1 MACNQRHA
9 SREWISTYPLEI
21 PMHCFRSLLA
31 VAVLATAGVPAAS
44 ALAADPPAA
53 SPAMAMAM
61 TPSVAIRAYDQ
72 MTFDQAQAANQ
83 PILVWVHAPWCPV
96 CREQEKAIKQI
107 TADPAYRDLLVLRI
121 DFDTQKPL
129 WQKFGATMQSTL
141 IGFHGKRE
149 TGRVAHESDVARV
162 APVLR
167 STLPGA

>member
-1 MACNQRHA
+1 MRHVHA
-9 SREWISTYPLEI
+9 L
-21 PMHCFRSLLA
+21 
-31 VAVLATAGVPAAS
+31 LATA
-44 ALAADPPAA
+44 ALAATVPATDA
-53 SPAMAMAM
+53 LAAATPTPSPAMTMAMA
-61 TPSVAIRAYDQ
+61 PGVAIRAYDQ
-72 MTFDQAQAANQ
+72 MAFDQAQAANK

-107 TADPAYRDLLVLRI
+107 TADPAYRDLVVLRI

-167 STLPGA
+167 STLSGS

>member
-1 MACNQRHA
+1 MRHIHA
-9 SREWISTYPLEI
+9 L
-21 PMHCFRSLLA
+21 
-31 VAVLATAGVPAAS
+31 LATA
-44 ALAADPPAA
+44 ALAATVPATDA
-53 SPAMAMAM
+53 MAAATPTPSPAMTMAMA
-61 TPSVAIRAYDQ
+61 PGVAIRAYDQ
-72 MTFDQAQAANQ
+72 MAFDQAQAANK

-96 CREQEKAIKQI
+96 CREQEKAIKEI
-107 TADPAYRDLLVLRI
+107 TADPAYRDLVVLRI

-167 STLPGA
+167 STLSGS

>member
-1 MACNQRHA
+1 MRHVHA
-9 SREWISTYPLEI
+9 L
-21 PMHCFRSLLA
+21 
-31 VAVLATAGVPAAS
+31 LATA
-44 ALAADPPAA
+44 ALAAIVPATDA
-53 SPAMAMAM
+53 MAAATPTPSPAMTMAMA
-61 TPSVAIRAYDQ
+61 PGVAIRAYDQ
-72 MTFDQAQAANQ
+72 MAFDQAQAANK

-96 CREQEKAIKQI
+96 CREQEKSIKQI
-107 TADPAYRDLLVLRI
+107 TADPAYRDLVVLRI

-167 STLPGA
+167 STLSGS

>member
-1 MACNQRHA
+1 MRHIHA
-9 SREWISTYPLEI
+9 L
-21 PMHCFRSLLA
+21 
-31 VAVLATAGVPAAS
+31 LATA
-44 ALAADPPAA
+44 ALAATVPATDA
-53 SPAMAMAM
+53 MAAATPTPSPAMTMAMA
-61 TPSVAIRAYDQ
+61 PGVAIRSYDQ
-72 MTFDQAQAANQ
+72 MAFDQAQAANK

-96 CREQEKAIKQI
+96 CREQEKAIKEI
-107 TADPAYRDLLVLRI
+107 TADPAYRDLVVLRI

-167 STLPGA
+167 STLSGS

>member
-1 MACNQRHA
+1 MRHINA
-9 SREWISTYPLEI
+9 L
-21 PMHCFRSLLA
+21 
-31 VAVLATAGVPAAS
+31 LATA
-44 ALAADPPAA
+44 ALAATVPATDA
-53 SPAMAMAM
+53 MAAATPTPSPAMTMAMA
-61 TPSVAIRAYDQ
+61 PGVAIRSYDQ
-72 MTFDQAQAANQ
+72 MAFDQAQAANK

-107 TADPAYRDLLVLRI
+107 TADPAYRDLVGLRI

-167 STLPGA
+167 STLSGS

>member
-1 MACNQRHA
+1 MRHVHA
-9 SREWISTYPLEI
+9 L
-21 PMHCFRSLLA
+21 
-31 VAVLATAGVPAAS
+31 LATA
-44 ALAADPPAA
+44 ALAATVPATDA
-53 SPAMAMAM
+53 LAAATPTPSPVMTMAMA
-61 TPSVAIRAYDQ
+61 PGVAIRAYDQ
-72 MTFDQAQAANQ
+72 MAFDQAQAANK

-107 TADPAYRDLLVLRI
+107 TADPAYRDLVVLRI

-167 STLPGA
+167 STLSGS

>member
-1 MACNQRHA
+1 MRHIHA
-9 SREWISTYPLEI
+9 L
-21 PMHCFRSLLA
+21 
-31 VAVLATAGVPAAS
+31 LATA
-44 ALAADPPAA
+44 ALAATVPATDA
-53 SPAMAMAM
+53 MAAATHTPSPAMTMAMA
-61 TPSVAIRAYDQ
+61 PGVAIRAYDQ
-72 MTFDQAQAANQ
+72 MAFDQAQAANK

-107 TADPAYRDLLVLRI
+107 TADPAYRDLVVLRI

-167 STLPGA
+167 STLSGS

>member
-1 MACNQRHA
+1 MRHVHA
-9 SREWISTYPLEI
+9 L
-21 PMHCFRSLLA
+21 
-31 VAVLATAGVPAAS
+31 LATA
-44 ALAADPPAA
+44 ALAATVPATDA
-53 SPAMAMAM
+53 LAAATPTPSPAMTMAMA
-61 TPSVAIRAYDQ
+61 PGVAIRAYDQ
-72 MTFDQAQAANQ
+72 MAFDQAQAANK

-96 CREQEKAIKQI
+96 CREQEKAIKEI
-107 TADPAYRDLLVLRI
+107 TADPAYRDLVVLRI

-167 STLPGA
+167 STLSGS

>member
-1 MACNQRHA
+1 MRHIHA
-9 SREWISTYPLEI
+9 L
-21 PMHCFRSLLA
+21 
-31 VAVLATAGVPAAS
+31 LATA
-44 ALAADPPAA
+44 ALAATVPATDA
-53 SPAMAMAM
+53 MAAATPTPSPAMTMAMA
-61 TPSVAIRAYDQ
+61 PGVAIRSYDQ
-72 MTFDQAQAANQ
+72 MAFDQAQAANK

-96 CREQEKAIKQI
+96 CREQEKALKEI
-107 TADPAYRDLLVLRI
+107 TADPAYRDLVVLRI

-167 STLPGA
+167 STLSGS

>member
-1 MACNQRHA
+1 MRHVHA
-9 SREWISTYPLEI
+9 L
-21 PMHCFRSLLA
+21 
-31 VAVLATAGVPAAS
+31 LATA
-44 ALAADPPAA
+44 ALAATVPATDA
-53 SPAMAMAM
+53 MAAATPTPSPAMTMAMA
-61 TPSVAIRAYDQ
+61 PGVAIRAYDQ
-72 MTFDQAQAANQ
+72 IAFDQAQAANK

-149 TGRVAHESDVARV
+149 TGRVAHESDVARI

>member
-1 MACNQRHA
+1 MRHVHA
-9 SREWISTYPLEI
+9 L
-21 PMHCFRSLLA
+21 
-31 VAVLATAGVPAAS
+31 LATA
-44 ALAADPPAA
+44 ALAATVPATDA
-53 SPAMAMAM
+53 MAAATPTPSPAMTMAMA
-61 TPSVAIRAYDQ
+61 PGVAIRAYDQ
-72 MTFDQAQAANQ
+72 MAFDQAQAANK

-96 CREQEKAIKQI
+96 CREQEKAIKEI
-107 TADPAYRDLLVLRI
+107 TADPAYRDLVVLRI

-167 STLPGA
+167 STLSGS

>member
-1 MACNQRHA
+1 MRHIHA
-9 SREWISTYPLEI
+9 L
-21 PMHCFRSLLA
+21 
-31 VAVLATAGVPAAS
+31 LATA
-44 ALAADPPAA
+44 ALAATVPATDVMA
-53 SPAMAMAM
+53 AATPTPSPAMTMAMA
-61 TPSVAIRAYDQ
+61 PGVAIRAYDQ
-72 MTFDQAQAANQ
+72 MAFDQAQAANK

-96 CREQEKAIKQI
+96 CREQEKAIKEI
-107 TADPAYRDLLVLRI
+107 TADPAYRDLVVLRI

-167 STLPGA
+167 STLSGS

>member
-1 MACNQRHA
+1 MRHIHA
-9 SREWISTYPLEI
+9 L
-21 PMHCFRSLLA
+21 
-31 VAVLATAGVPAAS
+31 LATA
-44 ALAADPPAA
+44 ALAATVPATDA
-53 SPAMAMAM
+53 MAAATPTPSPAMTMAMA
-61 TPSVAIRAYDQ
+61 PGVAIRAYDQ
-72 MTFDQAQAANQ
+72 MAFDQAQAANK

-107 TADPAYRDLLVLRI
+107 TADPAYRDLVVLRI

-167 STLPGA
+167 STLSGS

>member
-1 MACNQRHA
+1 MRHINA
-9 SREWISTYPLEI
+9 L
-21 PMHCFRSLLA
+21 
-31 VAVLATAGVPAAS
+31 LATA
-44 ALAADPPAA
+44 ALAATVPATDA
-53 SPAMAMAM
+53 MAAATPTPSPAMTMAMA
-61 TPSVAIRAYDQ
+61 PGVAIRSYDQ
-72 MTFDQAQAANQ
+72 MAFDQAQAANK

-96 CREQEKAIKQI
+96 CREQEKAIKEI
-107 TADPAYRDLLVLRI
+107 TADPAYHDLVVLRI

-167 STLPGA
+167 STLSGS

>member
-1 MACNQRHA
+1 MRHVHA
-9 SREWISTYPLEI
+9 L
-21 PMHCFRSLLA
+21 
-31 VAVLATAGVPAAS
+31 LATA
-44 ALAADPPAA
+44 ALAATVPATDAMPAA
-53 SPAMAMAM
+53 TPTPSPAMTMAMA
-61 TPSVAIRAYDQ
+61 PGVAIRAYDQ
-72 MTFDQAQAANQ
+72 MAFDQAQAANK

-107 TADPAYRDLLVLRI
+107 TADPAYRDLVVLRI

-167 STLPGA
+167 STLSGS

>member
-1 MACNQRHA
+1 MRHIHA
-9 SREWISTYPLEI
+9 L
-21 PMHCFRSLLA
+21 
-31 VAVLATAGVPAAS
+31 LATA
-44 ALAADPPAA
+44 ALAATVPATDA
-53 SPAMAMAM
+53 MAAATPTPSPAMTMAMA
-61 TPSVAIRAYDQ
+61 PAVAIRAYDQ
-72 MTFDQAQAANQ
+72 MAFDQAQAANK

-107 TADPAYRDLLVLRI
+107 TADPAYRDLVVLRI

-167 STLPGA
+167 STLSGS

>member
-1 MACNQRHA
+1 MRHVHA
-9 SREWISTYPLEI
+9 L
-21 PMHCFRSLLA
+21 
-31 VAVLATAGVPAAS
+31 LATA
-44 ALAADPPAA
+44 ALAATVPATDA
-53 SPAMAMAM
+53 MAAATPTPSPAMTMAMA
-61 TPSVAIRAYDQ
+61 PGVAIRAYDQ
-72 MTFDQAQAANQ
+72 MAFDQAQAANK

-107 TADPAYRDLLVLRI
+107 TADPAYRDLVVLRI

-167 STLPGA
+167 STLSGS

>member
-1 MACNQRHA
+1 MRHVHA
-9 SREWISTYPLEI
+9 L
-21 PMHCFRSLLA
+21 
-31 VAVLATAGVPAAS
+31 LATA
-44 ALAADPPAA
+44 ALAAIVPATDA
-53 SPAMAMAM
+53 MAAATPTPSPAMTMAMA
-61 TPSVAIRAYDQ
+61 PGVAIRAYDQ
-72 MTFDQAQAANQ
+72 MAFDQAQAANK

-96 CREQEKAIKQI
+96 CREQEKSIKQI
-107 TADPAYRDLLVLRI
+107 TADPAYRDLVVLRI

>member
-1 MACNQRHA
+1 MRHIHA
-9 SREWISTYPLEI
+9 L
-21 PMHCFRSLLA
+21 
-31 VAVLATAGVPAAS
+31 LATA
-44 ALAADPPAA
+44 ALAATVPATDA
-53 SPAMAMAM
+53 MAAATPTPSPAMTMAMA
-61 TPSVAIRAYDQ
+61 PGVAIRAYDQ
-72 MTFDQAQAANQ
+72 MAFDQAQAANK

-96 CREQEKAIKQI
+96 CREQEKAIKEI
-107 TADPAYRDLLVLRI
+107 AADPAYRDLVVLRI

-167 STLPGA
+167 STLSGS

>member
-1 MACNQRHA
+1 MRHVHA
-9 SREWISTYPLEI
+9 L
-21 PMHCFRSLLA
+21 
-31 VAVLATAGVPAAS
+31 LATA
-44 ALAADPPAA
+44 ALAATVPATDA
-53 SPAMAMAM
+53 MAAATPTPSPAMTMAMA
-61 TPSVAIRAYDQ
+61 PGVAIRAYDQ
-72 MTFDQAQAANQ
+72 MAFDQAQAANK

-107 TADPAYRDLLVLRI
+107 TADPAYRDLVVLRI

-129 WQKFGATMQSTL
+129 WQKLGATMQSTL

-167 STLPGA
+167 STLSGS

>member
-1 MACNQRHA
+1 MRHIHA
-9 SREWISTYPLEI
+9 L
-21 PMHCFRSLLA
+21 
-31 VAVLATAGVPAAS
+31 LATA
-44 ALAADPPAA
+44 ALAATVPATDA
-53 SPAMAMAM
+53 MAAATPTPSPAMTMAMA
-61 TPSVAIRAYDQ
+61 PGVAIRAYDQ
-72 MTFDQAQAANQ
+72 IAFDQAQAANK

-107 TADPAYRDLLVLRI
+107 TADPAYRDLVVLRI

-149 TGRVAHESDVARV
+149 TGRVAHESDVSRV

-167 STLPGA
+167 STLSGS

>member
-1 MACNQRHA
+1 MRHVHA
-9 SREWISTYPLEI
+9 L
-21 PMHCFRSLLA
+21 
-31 VAVLATAGVPAAS
+31 LATA
-44 ALAADPPAA
+44 ALAATVPATDA
-53 SPAMAMAM
+53 MAAATPTPSPAMTMAMA
-61 TPSVAIRAYDQ
+61 PGVAIRAYDQ
-72 MTFDQAQAANQ
+72 MAFDQAQAANK

-107 TADPAYRDLLVLRI
+107 TADPAYRDLVVLRI

-149 TGRVAHESDVARV
+149 AGRVAHESDVARV

-167 STLPGA
+167 STLSGS

>member
-1 MACNQRHA
+1 MRHIHA
-9 SREWISTYPLEI
+9 L
-21 PMHCFRSLLA
+21 
-31 VAVLATAGVPAAS
+31 LATA
-44 ALAADPPAA
+44 ALAATVPATDA
-53 SPAMAMAM
+53 MAAATPTPSPAMTMAMA
-61 TPSVAIRAYDQ
+61 PGVAIRAYDQ
-72 MTFDQAQAANQ
+72 MAFDQAQAANK

-107 TADPAYRDLLVLRI
+107 TADPAYRDLVVLRI

-129 WQKFGATMQSTL
+129 WQKFATMQSTL

-167 STLPGA
+167 STLSGS